1 MPVNK
6 TALDLLL
13 WIFLNEKK
21 NNSIAHR
28 VDTSTGLHAW
38 WYIFVVF
45 GFTGFIVIVRLID
58 NIFAS
63 KSQEALQI
71 YSECLNDVP
80 MKEKSNIH
88 FQKLKKLSDMVFGNN
103 AVVETGNSL
112 RGEKRKDCQRNDDS
126 EQSKC
131 SNTSPTNPAT
141 GDCLPENKG

>member
-13 WIFLNEKK
+13 WNFLNEKN
-21 NNSIAHR
+21 NNSIAPR

-45 GFTGFIVIVRLID
+45 GFTGFIVIVRMID

-71 YSECLNDVP
+71 YSECLTEAPV
-80 MKEKSNIH
+80 KEKSNTH
-88 FQKLKKLSDMVFGNN
+88 FQKLRKLSDMVFGNH
-103 AVVETGNSL
+103 AAIEAGNSL
-112 RGEKRKDCQRNDDS
+112 RGQKRKDCQRNNDP
-126 EQSKC
+126 EQ
-131 SNTSPTNPAT
+131 N
-141 GDCLPENKG
+141 D